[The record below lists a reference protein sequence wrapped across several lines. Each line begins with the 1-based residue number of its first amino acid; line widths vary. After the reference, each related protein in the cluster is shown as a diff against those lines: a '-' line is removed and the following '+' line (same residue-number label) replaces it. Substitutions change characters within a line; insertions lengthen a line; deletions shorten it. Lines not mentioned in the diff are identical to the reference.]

1 MKPWVAGFLCLLLV
15 GLGDTQAQADGQQIG
30 LDEHRASLSQERSRL
45 EAGFSAED
53 AACHQR
59 FSVNSCLEKV
69 DVKRR
74 AALAQLRSQEILLN
88 DEERKN
94 RAEAQR
100 RKTEE
105 KSSAES
111 LQQAARQRAVAVED
125 YRLRLER
132 DKNRQQERAASP
144 SSQQSARDAHSQKL
158 MAHQKKA
165 QARAARQ
172 AESASEARKS
182 DARKKQAQAR
192 RARHE
197 ADQLSRPPAKSRPL
211 PESPG

>member
-1 MKPWVAGFLCLLLV
+1 MKPWVAGFLCLALA
-15 GLGDTQAQADGQQIG
+15 GLAQAQALTDGQQIG
-30 LDEHRASLSQERSRL
+30 LDERRASLSQERSRL

-59 FSVNSCLEKV
+59 FAVNSCLEKV
-69 DVKRR
+69 DVKRC
-74 AALAQLRSQEILLN
+74 AAMAQLRSQEILLN

-132 DKNRQQERAASP
+132 DKNRQQDRAASP

-211 PESPG
+211 PESPR

>member
-1 MKPWVAGFLCLLLV
+1 MKSLVMAFFCVALA
-15 GLGDTQAQADGQQIG
+15 GLADAQTLADGQQSG
-30 LDEHRASLSQERSRL
+30 LNERRTSLSQERSRL
-45 EAGFSAED
+45 EANFAAED
-53 AACHQR
+53 AACHHR
-59 FSVNSCLEKV
+59 FAVNNCLEKV

-74 AALAQLRSQEILLN
+74 AAMTRLRQQEILLN

-105 KSSAES
+105 KSSPES
-111 LQQAARQRAVAVED
+111 LQEAARQRANAVQD
-125 YRLRLER
+125 YSLRLER

-144 SSQQSARDAHSQKL
+144 SSEQSARDAHSQKL

-165 QARAARQ
+165 QSRADRQ
-172 AESASEARKS
+172 AAAVEEAKKS
-182 DARKKQAQAR
+182 NDRQKKADAR
-192 RARHE
+192 RAQHE

-211 PESPG
+211 PLPLP